1 MRDLS
6 NRDVQLLAHISAPSG
21 RSDDDRYKA
30 QAVAYFNSFAR
41 QKSKFVRRAVA
52 SAETRGP
59 SHNPHP
65 QGSQDEDSR
74 TIGLAD
80 SHDSTTFIDDTQ
92 LAYAALESQLPSSSL
107 AALKSSAKRRI
118 SKNRSDGDV
127 DDSRAVSSSR
137 PLAQKID
144 IASFHGSKR
153 QRSDGSQPSLSDKD
167 PVVSSASRDANPP
180 AGGEQDQDTER
191 RSILANDPRNE
202 NETHTTYDSTSELPT
217 SYSLSEINSGSLK
230 ERQQLSE
237 RSSSDPGPQ
246 LNALIAKSLP
256 AIKLRGQQSSS
267 AETASGEVRSNTARR
282 RQPAATERS
291 QEAGKPSQ
299 APSEATL
306 AALKSLSSSIVP
318 PKAET
323 SIAGC
328 KSHISPAMEHLA
340 QESVIRE
347 CYKPV
352 AVSRDLSPLE
362 RGHWRIECSSWP
374 LEEQLNF
381 WRSLE
386 DAIGSGRAGWG
397 VWCTRGPVVQC
408 KDDGT
413 TAAGSLPSSS
423 TSEAA
428 TIGPIRVY
436 CWGEVAKHV
445 YLMLYVAS
453 KSRVRRLHV
462 GLQWIDSGG
471 LVVIQMSPRQA

>member
-30 QAVAYFNSFAR
+30 QAVAYFNSFAW
-41 QKSKFVRRAVA
+41 QESNFTRRAVA
-52 SAETRGP
+52 SAETRGS
-59 SHNPHP
+59 SHNSHSR
-65 QGSQDEDSR
+65 GSQDEDSR

-137 PLAQKID
+137 PLAENID
-144 IASFHGSKR
+144 IA
-153 QRSDGSQPSLSDKD
+153 PSHKD
-167 PVVSSASRDANPP
+167 PVVSSAPRDPNPP

-191 RSILANDPRNE
+191 RSILANDPRNQ
-202 NETHTTYDSTSELPT
+202 NETPTTHDSTSELPT

-282 RQPAATERS
+282 RQPAATKRS

-323 SIAGC
+323 SIAGF

-374 LEEQLNF
+374 LEEQVNF

-397 VWCTRGPVVQC
+397 VWCIRGPVVQC

-462 GLQWIDSGG
+462 GLQWIDSAG

>member
-1 MRDLS
+1 MRGLR

-30 QAVAYFNSFAR
+30 QAAAYLNSFAR
-41 QKSKFVRRAVA
+41 QTSKVTRTAVVYP
-52 SAETRGP
+52 ETQGP
-59 SHNPHP
+59 AQNSHFH
-65 QGSQDEDSR
+65 GSQDEDSR

-80 SHDSTTFIDDTQ
+80 SRDSTTFIDDTQ

-107 AALKSSAKRRI
+107 AGPKSSAKRRI
-118 SKNRSDGDV
+118 SERRSDGHV
-127 DDSRAVSSSR
+127 ENTKLVSSSR
-137 PLAQKID
+137 FLAQNPNVL
-144 IASFHGSKR
+144 SSHGSKR
-153 QRSDGSQPSLSDKD
+153 RRGNGSQPSSSDKD
-167 PVVSSASRDANPP
+167 LVPRAPGDPNPP
-180 AGGEQDQDTER
+180 AGGEQGQDTER
-191 RSILANDPRNE
+191 RSSLANARNQ
-202 NETHTTYDSTSELPT
+202 NETLNTHDSTSELPT
-217 SYSLSEINSGSLK
+217 SYSLSEVISGSLK

-246 LNALIAKSLP
+246 LDALIAKSLLP
-256 AIKLRGQQSSS
+256 TKLRGQQSSS
-267 AETASGEVRSNTARR
+267 AETASDEVRSNTARR
-282 RQPAATERS
+282 RQPAATEPSKEATKAS
-291 QEAGKPSQ
+291 QG
-299 APSEATL
+299 PSEATL
-306 AALKSLSSSIVP
+306 AAVKSLSSSIFP

-323 SIAGC
+323 SIAGF
-328 KSHISPAMEHLA
+328 KSHISLAMEHLA

-352 AVSRDLSPLE
+352 TVSRHLSPLE

-374 LEEQLNF
+374 LEEQISF

-413 TAAGSLPSSS
+413 IAAGSLPSSS

-445 YLMLYVAS
+445 YLTLYVAS

-462 GLQWIDSGG
+462 GLQWIDSEG

>member
-1 MRDLS
+1 MRGLS
-6 NRDVQLLAHISAPSG
+6 NRDVELLAHISAASG

-30 QAVAYFNSFAR
+30 QAAAYLNSFAK
-41 QKSKFVRRAVA
+41 QKSKFTRRAVA
-52 SAETRGP
+52 NPETRGP
-59 SHNPHP
+59 AQNSHLH
-65 QGSQDEDSR
+65 GSQDGDSR

-107 AALKSSAKRRI
+107 AGPKSSAKRRL
-118 SKNRSDGDV
+118 SERRSDGYV
-127 DDSRAVSSSR
+127 ENPSLVTSSR
-137 PLAQKID
+137 SLALNTVIL
-144 IASFHGSKR
+144 STHESKR
-153 QRSDGSQPSLSDKD
+153 RRSNGSQPSSSDKNPGIPHAPGD
-167 PVVSSASRDANPP
+167 PNAP
-180 AGGEQDQDTER
+180 AGGEQGQDTER
-191 RSILANDPRNE
+191 RSSLANARNQ
-202 NETHTTYDSTSELPT
+202 NETLVTHDSTSELPT

-256 AIKLRGQQSSS
+256 PTKLRGQQSSS
-267 AETASGEVRSNTARR
+267 AETASDEVRSNTARR
-282 RQPAATERS
+282 RQPAAAEPSKETTKAS
-291 QEAGKPSQ
+291 QG
-299 APSEATL
+299 PSEATL
-306 AALKSLSSSIVP
+306 AAVKALLSSIFP

-323 SIAGC
+323 SIAGF
-328 KSHISPAMEHLA
+328 KSHISLAMEHLA

-352 AVSRDLSPLE
+352 TVSRHLSPLE

-374 LEEQLNF
+374 LEEQISF

-462 GLQWIDSGG
+462 GLQWIDSEG

>member
-1 MRDLS
+1 MRGLS

-30 QAVAYFNSFAR
+30 QAAAYLSSFAR
-41 QKSKFVRRAVA
+41 KTYKVTRTAVA
-52 SAETRGP
+52 NPRSRGDGR
-59 SHNPHP
+59 S
-65 QGSQDEDSR
+65 DEDLR
-74 TIGLAD
+74 TIGFSD

-107 AALKSSAKRRI
+107 AGPKSSAKRTI
-118 SKNRSDGDV
+118 SERGSDGHV
-127 DDSRAVSSSR
+127 ENTKLVSSSR
-137 PLAQKID
+137 SLAQNP
-144 IASFHGSKR
+144 SVLSSHGSKR
-153 QRSDGSQPSLSDKD
+153 RRGNGSQPSSSDKD
-167 PVVSSASRDANPP
+167 PVPRAPGDPNPP
-180 AGGEQDQDTER
+180 AGGEQGQDTER
-191 RSILANDPRNE
+191 RSSLANARNQ
-202 NETHTTYDSTSELPT
+202 NETLNTHDSTSELPT
-217 SYSLSEINSGSLK
+217 SYSLSEVISGSLK

-246 LNALIAKSLP
+246 LDALIAKSLLP
-256 AIKLRGQQSSS
+256 TKLRGQQSSS
-267 AETASGEVRSNTARR
+267 AETASDEVRSNTARR
-282 RQPAATERS
+282 RQPAATEPSKEATKAS
-291 QEAGKPSQ
+291 QG
-299 APSEATL
+299 PSEATL
-306 AALKSLSSSIVP
+306 AAVKSLSSSIFP

-323 SIAGC
+323 SIAGF
-328 KSHISPAMEHLA
+328 KSHISLAMEHLA

-352 AVSRDLSPLE
+352 TVSRHLSPLE

-374 LEEQLNF
+374 LEEQISF

-413 TAAGSLPSSS
+413 IAAGSLPSSS

-462 GLQWIDSGG
+462 GLQWIDSEG
-471 LVVIQMSPRQA
+471 LVVIQMNPRQA